1 MYILAGLLV
10 IGFIANLSVKPV
22 DDRFFMSDAQ
32 LAEERRLAHEGG
44 ARR

>member
-1 MYILAGLLV
+1 
-10 IGFIANLSVKPV
+10 V

-32 LAEERRLAHEGG
+32 LAEERRLAHEGE